1 MNSGLVF
8 AIRKR
13 STDLETMHR
22 TKPQVLAD
30 TLVNHL
36 FVHAAT
42 TCVDGMGTDRE
53 VFVPKHAPHT
63 QHLEAFRVVRIDEEL
78 ISHVVPISSSRSRS
92 RILPCGEPLVQ
103 PHVLPAA
110 EHDRDALVQRSGCD
124 LGNGLAPCAC
134 ATSGG
139 LYNLR

>member
-1 MNSGLVF
+1 MNWSLVSLSGSG
-8 AIRKR
+8 
-13 STDLETMHR
+13 STDLDTKHG

-53 VFVPKHAPHT
+53 VFVSKHATHT
-63 QHLEAFRVVRIDEEL
+63 DHLEAFRVVRIDEEL
-78 ISHVVPISSSRSRS
+78 ISHVPLILSSRPRS
-92 RILPCGEPLVQ
+92 RFLPGGEVLVQ

-110 EHDRDALVQRSGCD
+110 EHNRDALV
-124 LGNGLAPCAC
+124 
-134 ATSGG
+134 
-139 LYNLR
+139 